1 MCTQKKN
8 HEKRIKKK
16 EIFVYSKYFLYLCAV
31 IQFVRKYA
39 YVIVLV
45 LIN

>member
-1 MCTQKKN
+1 MKTDMKMISNFVK
-8 HEKRIKKK
+8 IL
-16 EIFVYSKYFLYLCAV
+16 VYSKYLLYLCAV